1 MNSMLRK
8 SILGVAG
15 LAFTGGVF
23 AGPIAAHA
31 AEPVHAAPVA
41 AVQAA
46 KPAVDMGKL
55 IPHGVQGAQSKIA
68 LNDEQTADA
77 KAIIAATKKAGMP

>member
-1 MNSMLRK
+1 MNTILRK

-31 AEPVHAAPVA
+31 EPAHTATKPVA
-41 AVQAA
+41 VAS
-46 KPAVDMGKL
+46 
-55 IPHGVQGAQSKIA
+55 VQGEQSTIA
-68 LNDEQTADA
+68 LNDEQTANV
-77 KAIIAATKKAGMP
+77 

>member
-8 SILGVAG
+8 SVLGLAG

-31 AEPVHAAPVA
+31 DAPAIAAGKPVA
-41 AVQAA
+41 AVQAD
-46 KPAVDMGKL
+46 KPDMGKL
-55 IPHGVQGAQSKIA
+55 VPHGVQGAQSKIT
-68 LNDEQTADA
+68 LNDEQTANA
-77 KAIIAATKKAGMP
+77 KA